1 MPVPVCAVRM
11 KKDQTIGKPFPVLLS
26 VAGTFLALLCTAAL
40 CYGMAAPASP
50 QEHRDRYVEAEGK
63 DTASKRTFHYDSG
76 WSLTLSP
83 ATELYPRS
91 IADPRRPG
99 LSVTYGHFTR
109 SEIADAG
116 DSRLGIRMGGS
127 YGLLRLHPVGEPDR
141 GFQLDAAA
149 SFLGQFDLDHSL
161 DNIGWD
167 GLYGLFFTWA
177 DGGGWAL
184 KFGAHHDSSHVGDE
198 YAERTGRRRIGYT
211 REEAVLG
218 VSRQFSGRWRLYG
231 EAGRAYHRSNKEL
244 MDLWRGQVGLEYEPP
259 RRLWDGRMGWYAAAD
274 CSFFQ
279 ERDWR
284 GNIALQLG
292 LVIPRDDIGRRYRF
306 GVEYYRGRSVIG
318 EFFQNDEASLS
329 VGFWW
334 DL

>member
-1 MPVPVCAVRM
+1 MVVPAGTVRM
-11 KKDQTIGKPFPVLLS
+11 KRYQTVGKPVLVPVSVLGTLL
-26 VAGTFLALLCTAAL
+26 VLLCTTAL
-40 CYGMAAPASP
+40 CDDTAVPASP
-50 QEHRDRYVEAEGK
+50 QEHCIQSDEAQKE
-63 DTASKRTFHYDSG
+63 DAVSKRSLQYDSG
-76 WSLTLSP
+76 WTLTLSP
-83 ATELYPRS
+83 LTELYPRS

-109 SEIADAG
+109 SEIAGAG
-116 DSRLGIRMGGS
+116 NSRLGIRMGGS

-149 SFLGQFDLDHSL
+149 NFLGQFDLDHSL

-167 GLYGLFFTWA
+167 GIYGLFFTWA
-177 DGGGWAL
+177 DGGGWAF
-184 KFGAHHDSSHVGDE
+184 KVGAHHDSSHVGDE

-211 REEAVLG
+211 REETVLG
-218 VSRQFSGRWRLYG
+218 VSRTFARHWRLYG
-231 EAGRAYHRSNKEL
+231 EAGRAYHRSNKEI
-244 MDLWRGQVGLEYEPP
+244 MEPWRAQAGLEYEQPP
-259 RRLWDGRMGWYAAAD
+259 RLWGGRMGWYAAAD
-274 CSFFQ
+274 CSSFQ
-279 ERDWR
+279 ENDWR

-292 LVIPRDDIGRRYRF
+292 LVIPQDDIGRRYRF

-318 EFFQNDEASLS
+318 EFFQNDEASLA